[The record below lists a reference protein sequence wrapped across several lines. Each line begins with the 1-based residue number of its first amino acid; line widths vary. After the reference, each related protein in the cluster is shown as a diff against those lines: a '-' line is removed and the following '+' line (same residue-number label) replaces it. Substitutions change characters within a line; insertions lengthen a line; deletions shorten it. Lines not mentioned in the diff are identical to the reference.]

1 MRRLRVQIPLPA
13 FNPMAKMIIKT
24 IKVGS
29 LQTNCYVIVD
39 EKTGEAV
46 VIDPGD
52 EAAKILPA
60 VEGLKV
66 RHIIVTHGHPD
77 HFGAI
82 DEVKKATGAP
92 LLMHGGDEWFLVPD
106 RVLKEGDEIRFG
118 ELSLKVMHTPGHS
131 PGGICLYREGHL
143 FSGDTLFAEAHG
155 RVDIPGASAAA
166 MRESLKRLSRLPDDT
181 IVYPGH
187 DETTTIQREKERGT
201 FGR

>member
-1 MRRLRVQIPLPA
+1 
-13 FNPMAKMIIKT
+13 MIIKT

-60 VEGLKV
+60 LEGLKV

-106 RVLKEGDEIRFG
+106 LVLKEGDEIKFG
-118 ELSLKVMHTPGHS
+118 ELSLKVLHTPGHS

-166 MRESLKRLSRLPDDT
+166 MRESLQRLSRLPDDT

-187 DETTTIQREKERGT
+187 DETTTIRQEKERGT
-201 FGR
+201 LGG